1 MLTWLSTRVAQSPG
15 EEAAGMNDS
24 SYLSE
29 VNMGLWGG
37 WVGGLPTF
45 LLRGG
50 QDAGVI
56 GWGDRSRKGNPRGE
70 QA

>member
-1 MLTWLSTRVAQSPG
+1 
-15 EEAAGMNDS
+15 MNDS

-50 QDAGVI
+50 QNAGVI
-56 GWGDRSRKGNPRGE
+56 GWGDRSRKGVPRGE